1 MPHVN
6 VKVVSA
12 FFSFSQIT
20 TLQKLQLI
28 LIVFFVC
35 ITQSNVEACTLNKAK
50 EKNELVGPVHTVI
63 TKMRFD
69 TTTDTYDPSGN
80 LVESVTNWSY
90 EKDSRQSKVMFT
102 CDQQGRLTMEVT
114 FHSDGSGSSRKLYG
128 YGFDERGNQTAVVAA
143 MDDGSYAHAEFSTYD
158 DKGNLVT
165 KLYFTGRGF
174 FDKSV
179 FDVQGKVVYATHYR
193 DNTLKF
199 ESWKYYNPQGQ
210 LGESL
215 YFYYGPG
222 GKLIRKDQ
230 YKYDDAGK
238 LIEESSEF
246 DGNFRLSKAVT
257 RYEYDGA
264 GNWIRQTVQ
273 EWKRGSDLNEPVSA
287 EVYKERTI
295 TYY

>member
-1 MPHVN
+1 MGIGYPVVLGSSNRMVRKSYSSGSHFPLKVCSKIRILRMPHVN

-114 FHSDGSGSSRKLYG
+114 FHS
-128 YGFDERGNQTAVVAA
+128 
-143 MDDGSYAHAEFSTYD
+143 
-158 DKGNLVT
+158 
-165 KLYFTGRGF
+165 
-174 FDKSV
+174 
-179 FDVQGKVVYATHYR
+179 
-193 DNTLKF
+193 
-199 ESWKYYNPQGQ
+199 
-210 LGESL
+210 
-215 YFYYGPG
+215 
-222 GKLIRKDQ
+222 
-230 YKYDDAGK
+230 
-238 LIEESSEF
+238 
-246 DGNFRLSKAVT
+246 
-257 RYEYDGA
+257 
-264 GNWIRQTVQ
+264 
-273 EWKRGSDLNEPVSA
+273 
-287 EVYKERTI
+287 
-295 TYY
+295 